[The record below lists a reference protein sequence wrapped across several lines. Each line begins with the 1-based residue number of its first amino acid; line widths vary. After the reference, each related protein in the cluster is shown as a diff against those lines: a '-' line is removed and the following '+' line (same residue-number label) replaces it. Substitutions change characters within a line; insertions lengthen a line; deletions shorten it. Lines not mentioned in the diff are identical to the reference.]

1 MNEKILKENK
11 SQKEKI
17 FDFKD
22 NADNSARIILW
33 KYRGGG
39 IAAAGGYQE
48 AGRDADICEKAGYES
63 V

>member
-22 NADNSARIILW
+22 NARNLTRTILW
-33 KYRGGG
+33 KY
-39 IAAAGGYQE
+39 
-48 AGRDADICEKAGYES
+48 
-63 V
+63 

>member
-22 NADNSARIILW
+22 NANDLTRTILW
-33 KYRGGG
+33 KY
-39 IAAAGGYQE
+39 
-48 AGRDADICEKAGYES
+48 
-63 V
+63 